1 MHEIYL
7 RISENQ
13 TRDIERRLQHRL
25 AAEERGLLRHRPRPR
40 RHLHLP
46 LHRRAQPRG

>member
-7 RISENQ
+7 KISENQ

-25 AAEERGLLRHRPRPR
+25 AAEERGLLRRRPRHR
-40 RHLHLP
+40 LHLHVP
-46 LHRRAQPRG
+46 LHRHGHPRG